1 MHIILNDTKIDIL
14 SATDDMNN
22 LSIFIK
28 PNLEI
33 GEVYNIFKNNDL
45 STITIYNEDGSIDS
59 IYSDYKIIDSFVA
72 DHVEDRYIMNLRKY
86 KTEDVLAAI
95 NDCTSKIDEVKKDVI
110 QITDRSL
117 TKQSE
122 YALSVVAS
130 TFTDEQALNC
140 ILLFPE
146 WNGSGVEY
154 KKDERLRYE
163 NKFYKVLLDHTS
175 QEDWIPGST
184 PSLYVEISDPSI
196 EYPEWKQPT
205 GAHDAYN
212 TGDKITYKRKK
223 YISKINANVWSPDS
237 YPTGW
242 ELVE

>member
-1 MHIILNDTKIDIL
+1 MYIILNDTKIDIL
-14 SATDDMNN
+14 STTDDTNN

-33 GEVYNIFKNNDL
+33 GEVYNLFRNNDL

-59 IYSDYKIIDSFVA
+59 VYSDYKIIDSFMV
-72 DHVEDRYIMNLRKY
+72 DHVEDRYVMNLRKY

-110 QITDRSL
+110 QITDCSL

-122 YALSVVAS
+122 YALSVIAS

-146 WNGSGVEY
+146 WSGSGVKY

-175 QEDWIPGST
+175 QGDWIPGST
-184 PSLYVEISDPSI
+184 PSLYVEIPDPSI

-205 GAHDAYN
+205 GAHDAYGKGN
-212 TGDKITYKRKK
+212 KVTYKGQT
-223 YISKINANVWSPDS
+223 YESLIDGNVWSPDA
-237 YPTGW
+237 YPQGW
-242 ELVE
+242 KLL

>member
-1 MHIILNDTKIDIL
+1 MYIILSDTRIDIL
-14 SATDDMNN
+14 SATDDMNH
-22 LSIFIK
+22 LTLLIS

-33 GEVYNIFKNNDL
+33 GEVYNLFKNSNL
-45 STITIYNEDGSIDS
+45 ETITIYSNDGSVAGV
-59 IYSDYKIIDSFVA
+59 YSDYKIIESFMA
-72 DHVEDRYIMNLRKY
+72 DNIEDRYILNLKKY

-95 NDCTSKIDEVKKDVI
+95 NNCTAKIDEVKKNVI
-110 QITDRSL
+110 QITDDSL

-122 YALSVVAS
+122 YALSVIAS

-146 WNGSGVEY
+146 WSGSGVKY

-163 NKFYKVLLDHTS
+163 NKFYKVLSDHTS
-175 QEDWIPGST
+175 QGDWIPGST

-205 GAHDAYN
+205 GAHDAYGKGN
-212 TGDKITYKRKK
+212 KVTYKGHT
-223 YISKINANVWSPDS
+223 YESLIDGNVWSPDA
-237 YPTGW
+237 YPQGW
-242 ELVE
+242 KLL

>member
-1 MHIILNDTKIDIL
+1 MYIILNDTKIDIL
-14 SATDDMNN
+14 SATDDMNQ

-33 GEVYNIFKNNDL
+33 GEVYKLFKNNDL

-72 DHVEDRYIMNLRKY
+72 DHVEDRYVMNLRKY

-110 QITDRSL
+110 QITDNSL

-122 YALSVVAS
+122 YALSVVIS

-146 WNGSGVEY
+146 WSGSGVEY

-212 TGDKITYKRKK
+212 TGDKITYKGKK
-223 YISKINANVWSPDS
+223 YISKIDANVYSPEE
-237 YPTGW
+237 YPNGW
-242 ELVE
+242 ESVE